1 MYAVNLADL
10 LSMKNDIG
18 ISLLLQPVLS
28 KDAEK
33 QIVQCEGDDRL
44 DGAGVV
50 LACDDERG
58 SAIVSVIRLR
68 YKRHKFRLYHSKTGT
83 DWKRV

>member
-10 LSMKNDIG
+10 LSMKDDIG
-18 ISLLLQPVLS
+18 IILLLRPVIN
-28 KDAEK
+28 DAK
-33 QIVQCEGDDRL
+33 SLVRCEDDDRI
-44 DGAGVV
+44 DGTGAV

-68 YKRHKFRLYHSKTGT
+68 YKRHEFRMYYSKTGEG
-83 DWKRV
+83 WKRV